1 MRRHRWPAL
10 APPTTG
16 GITLH
21 AGMPIAAEKD
31 LTLKLCAVTAF
42 ASELALRFALCV
54 TGVRADFARHETRPL
69 TDPHDWSAQWSY
81 LAVRIHADDLGG
93 PADPLHPV
101 PDSDSAS
108 GPEGSGP
115 YRTTP
120 QYWIG
125 TYPTTGSLTV
135 TTSWPQVGLHP
146 TSVTLTLGPSPFPTT
161 FGSDARR

>member
-1 MRRHRWPAL
+1 M
-10 APPTTG
+10 
-16 GITLH
+16 H

-31 LTLKLCAVTAF
+31 LTLELFAATAF
-42 ASELALRFALCV
+42 ASGLLLRFALCV
-54 TGVRADFARHETRPL
+54 TGVRADFARYETRPL
-69 TDPHDWSAQWSY
+69 TDPQDWSGQWSY
-81 LAVRIHADDLGG
+81 LAVRILADDLGG
-93 PADPLHPV
+93 LADPFHPV
-101 PDSDSAS
+101 PDS
-108 GPEGSGP
+108 GLEGSGP

-146 TSVTLTLGPSPFPTT
+146 TSVILTLGPSPFPTT